1 MISDEQIADYNEQGY
16 TVCEN
21 LIHEETL
28 TKIRQ
33 ELDDVASG
41 STLANFDAEKL
52 EMEPDQAD
60 DGTLI
65 RRIFEPC
72 ARYDKCRA
80 LSESDGLLDC
90 VEKLIGHDI
99 YLHYSKVNMKPAGI
113 GSVVNWHQDFSY
125 YPLTNRDHVAVLIYL
140 DDASEENGCL
150 QVIPNA
156 HKDALLDHTTD

>member
-60 DGTLI
+60 DGT
-65 RRIFEPC
+65 
-72 ARYDKCRA
+72 
-80 LSESDGLLDC
+80 
-90 VEKLIGHDI
+90 
-99 YLHYSKVNMKPAGI
+99 
-113 GSVVNWHQDFSY
+113 
-125 YPLTNRDHVAVLIYL
+125 
-140 DDASEENGCL
+140 
-150 QVIPNA
+150 
-156 HKDALLDHTTD
+156 